1 FLKMKQVKNSIRP
14 QKLYGSACMELD
26 KTKKYDLIL
35 GSQSPRRKELLSW
48 LNIPFTILT
57 ADLDEVSNET
67 EPTSVA
73 VDLASQKAHA
83 VFLNN
88 EAQQKLEKIP
98 FIISSD
104 TIVVL
109 DGKIY
114 GKPKDKNEARE
125 ILSEL
130 SNRTHQVITGV
141 SFLFID
147 QNSKKSREH
156 LFYDSTEVTFNEITP
171 DLMEQY
177 IATGDSLDKA
187 GAYGIQGPSLTF
199 ISKVNGSYSNV
210 VGFPL
215 DKVVSELKIVLGESW
230 RDSF

>member
-1 FLKMKQVKNSIRP
+1 
-14 QKLYGSACMELD
+14 MELN
-26 KTKKYDLIL
+26 KKKLSLIL

-48 LNIPFTILT
+48 INVPYTIRT
-57 ADLDEVSNET
+57 ADLDEISNET
-67 EPTSVA
+67 DPARVA
-73 VDLASQKAHA
+73 VDLASQKARA
-83 VFLNN
+83 VFD
-88 EAQQKLEKIP
+88 KISTEMEFP
-98 FIISSD
+98 FVISSD

-114 GKPKDKNEARE
+114 GKPKDRAEAQT

-130 SNRTHQVITGV
+130 SDRTHQVITGV
-141 SFLFID
+141 SFLFKD
-147 QNSKKSREH
+147 LESEKSREH

-171 DLMEQY
+171 DLMDAY
-177 IATGDSLDKA
+177 LATGDSMDKA

-215 DKVVSELKIVLGESW
+215 DKLVNELKIILGENW
-230 RDSF
+230 RKHF

>member
-1 FLKMKQVKNSIRP
+1 MESDKKI
-14 QKLYGSACMELD
+14 KLS
-26 KTKKYDLIL
+26 LIL

-48 LNIPFTILT
+48 LNLPFEIIT
-57 ADLDEVSNET
+57 ADLDEISNES
-67 EPTSVA
+67 EPTTIA
-73 VDLASQKAHA
+73 LDLASQKAHA
-83 VFLNN
+83 VF
-88 EAQQKLEKIP
+88 EKVSGTAYP
-98 FIISSD
+98 FVVSSD

-114 GKPKDKNEARE
+114 NKPKDSNEARE

-130 SNRTHQVITGV
+130 SNRTHQVVTGV
-141 SFLFID
+141 SFLFKD
-147 QNSKKSREH
+147 LNSGKVREH

-171 DLMEQY
+171 DLMDFY
-177 IATGDSLDKA
+177 ISTGDSLDKA

-215 DKVVSELKIVLGESW
+215 DKVVGELKIILGDDW
-230 RDSF
+230 RLFF

>member
-1 FLKMKQVKNSIRP
+1 MESDKKN
-14 QKLYGSACMELD
+14 KLS
-26 KTKKYDLIL
+26 LIL

-48 LNIPFTILT
+48 LNLPFSILT
-57 ADLDEVSNET
+57 ADLDEVSNES
-67 EPTSVA
+67 EPTAVA

-83 VFLNN
+83 VF
-88 EAQQKLEKIP
+88 EKVEVTYP
-98 FIISSD
+98 FVISSD

-114 GKPKDKNEARE
+114 NKPKDKKEARE
-125 ILSEL
+125 ILTEL
-130 SNRTHQVITGV
+130 SNRTHQVVTGV
-141 SFLFID
+141 SFLFKD
-147 QNSKKSREH
+147 LNSGKVREH

-171 DLMEQY
+171 DLMDHY
-177 IATGDSLDKA
+177 ISTGDSLDKA

-215 DKVVSELKIVLGESW
+215 DKVVSELKIILGDDW
-230 RDSF
+230 RFFF